1 MFFFHSLHPKR
12 ENIDH
17 NLSKLLQGVS
27 TRNLSYNTKGSTLP
41 RHTPPLYSKPR
52 LQKPTY
58 RLESISGED
67 QFVFTD
73 DTIPLNSGSNL
84 LQHIQPKR
92 DKRKRKIPSFW
103 SQRAHQ
109 SWKPTPPRK
118 KRQPR
123 TADSI
128 PVSVKGLIAEANAGV
143 DQCGATMDRQKIVIR
158 I

>member
-1 MFFFHSLHPKR
+1 MNFIKQRLKLALKSKILEEKPIWSLFFFFGSNMFFFHSLHPKR

-17 NLSKLLQGVS
+17 NLSRLLQGVS

-41 RHTPPLYSKPR
+41 WHTPPLYSKPW

-73 DTIPLNSGSNL
+73 DTIPLNSGRNL

-92 DKRKRKIPSFW
+92 DKRKRKIPSF
-103 SQRAHQ
+103 
-109 SWKPTPPRK
+109 
-118 KRQPR
+118 
-123 TADSI
+123 
-128 PVSVKGLIAEANAGV
+128 
-143 DQCGATMDRQKIVIR
+143 
-158 I
+158 